1 MPPRKNRNARSPASN
16 TPNTY
21 SRPLFPEFDSPGQ
34 ALPITDLPPFDI
46 DQLRSDPEP
55 EIERAADDDLIDIH
69 GTSGRIRG
77 DCDTPSPLI
86 PASPLV
92 VPFRVPEEPTLP
104 SAGDDQTE
112 AGHVRSPILAR

>member
-1 MPPRKNRNARSPASN
+1 MPSRKNRNARSSVCN
-16 TPNTY
+16 TPNAY
-21 SRPLFPEFDSPGQ
+21 SQPLFPEFDSPGQ

-55 EIERAADDDLIDIH
+55 EIERAAEEDLIDIH

-77 DCDTPSPLI
+77 DRDTPSPLV

-92 VPFRVPEEPTLP
+92 VPLHVPEEPAMP

-112 AGHVRSPILAR
+112 AGHVRSPILSR